1 MFRKTRLNN
10 ISDNIKIIRSAKYCA
25 FKCYRNPK
33 LVEQGKIWM
42 KNKLNNWMTKKDTL
56 KGFNIC
62 KMMQKYP
69 LICLADAG
77 QLCV

>member
-33 LVEQGKIWM
+33 LVEQGKI
-42 KNKLNNWMTKKDTL
+42 
-56 KGFNIC
+56 
-62 KMMQKYP
+62 
-69 LICLADAG
+69 
-77 QLCV
+77 